1 MQKGIIMNSLKKDF
15 VKNIIQD
22 VLAEQASYQI
32 NLSSESARDV
42 VSNIIMQELLRNFT
56 IMPKAISAVKGGSN
70 A

>member
-1 MQKGIIMNSLKKDF
+1 MNSLKKDF